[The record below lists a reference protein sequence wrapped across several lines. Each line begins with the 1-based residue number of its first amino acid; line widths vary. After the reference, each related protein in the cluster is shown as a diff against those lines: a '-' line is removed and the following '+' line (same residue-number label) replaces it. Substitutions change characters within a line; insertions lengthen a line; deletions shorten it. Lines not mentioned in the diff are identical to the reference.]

1 MKSIITSFLGAL
13 TLMAAIFSSAYATT
27 PDPLTEPLLHSSNL
41 QYEGSFQV
49 PGGGTNQTSFA
60 YGGRGITYD
69 PVNNGLI
76 MTGHPWYQ
84 YTAEISI
91 PTPIKSTSI
100 SGLPTATFI
109 QNFTDALDGKLNSI
123 NPTGPNPNVIGGYL
137 VYNGNLIISAYSTY
151 DAGDSQIAS
160 HFSRNLTLSSTN
172 PVIGPE
178 RVGTLYPGFVSGY
191 MSLIPP
197 EWQNLFGGPAL
208 TGNCCLSIASLQS
221 NGPAASVFDPSQL
234 SAAQS
239 IPATPVL
246 GYPYPHTL
254 GPGDTSQ
261 STQFNLSTNIRGL
274 VFPNGT
280 RSVLFI
286 GTQGIG
292 PYCYGPGTS
301 DTTLA
306 GTPANSADDWC
317 YDPTNASKG
326 PHAYPYVYQV
336 WAYDANTLL
345 SVENGAI
352 PQYSPTPYAIWTLKL
367 PYTTDTSPISIGG
380 AAYDPSTG
388 TLYISQG
395 CVASACTPIIDVFKI
410 TLTSEPTPNPP
421 SAATVH

>member
-1 MKSIITSFLGAL
+1 MKSHRLSLFGAL
-13 TLMAAIFSSAYATT
+13 TLIAFHCGSAYANT
-27 PDPLTEPLLHSSNL
+27 PNPTTEPLLQSSDL
-41 QYEGSFQV
+41 QYEGSFQL
-49 PGGGTNQTSFA
+49 PGGGTDQTSFA
-60 YGGRGITYD
+60 YGGDGMTYD

-91 PTPIKSTSI
+91 PTPVKSTSL
-100 SGLPTATFI
+100 SNLPTATFL
-109 QNFTDALDGKLNSI
+109 QPFTDALDSKLNSI
-123 NPTGPNPNVIGGYL
+123 NPTGTNRNVIGGYL
-137 VYNGNLIISAYSTY
+137 VYNGALIVSAYSVY

-160 HFSRNLTLSSTN
+160 HFSRSLTLSAANTL
-172 PVIGPE
+172 IGPV
-178 RVGTLYPGFVSGY
+178 RVGTQYPGFVSGY

-197 EWQNLFGGPAL
+197 EWQTLFGGPAL

-221 NGPAASVFDPSQL
+221 NGPAASVFDPSKI
-234 SAAQS
+234 SSAQS
-239 IPATPVL
+239 VSATPIL

-261 STQFNLSTNIRGL
+261 TNLFNLSTNIRGL

-301 DTTLA
+301 DKTLA
-306 GTPANSADDWC
+306 GTPANSVDNWC
-317 YDPTNASKG
+317 YDPTNSTKG

-345 SVENGAI
+345 AVKNGTT
-352 PQYSPTPYAIWTLKL
+352 PQYIPTPYAIWTLNL
-367 PYTTDTSPISIGG
+367 PYTTDTSAISIGG
-380 AAYDPSTG
+380 AAYNPSTN

-395 CVASACTPIIDVFKI
+395 CIAGACTPIIDVFKI
-410 TLTSEPTPNPP
+410 TLNPP
-421 SAATVH
+421 PSPNAPSSVIVH